1 MTWTS
6 KHTIKKVLRAIGKR
20 RRNILKE
27 ALRTVK
33 ALFRQMQPLFD
44 NKTDEKRSI
53 YISKGKKDAESPTC
67 FDEEIIL
74 QAKKLL
80 TEIKN
85 GYNYWQDP
93 NKFFEVLNSE
103 AETYNL
109 FSKYDEFSQ
118 LQELMNTYEM
128 TGINLSF
135 YLNQIN

>member
-80 TEIKN
+80 TEIITI
-85 GYNYWQDP
+85 GRI
-93 NKFFEVLNSE
+93 LTNS
-103 AETYNL
+103 L
-109 FSKYDEFSQ
+109 KC
-118 LQELMNTYEM
+118 
-128 TGINLSF
+128 
-135 YLNQIN
+135 